1 MAATKDNA
9 GPKTVRRTGG
19 SQPSRRGTAAK
30 ANAPK
35 ARKPVWRRI
44 VDVLLIIVDVL
55 VVGALCLTS
64 YAGMVSP
71 LKNGGIWGIF
81 PLGLPIVLLVMFGL
95 TVLQLFI
102 NRKGLFIL
110 LGGVLLCGG
119 PLLTYCPLHIGTD
132 KPREGAETFTLLTY
146 NVLNFEPE
154 DTAMT
159 KDGSPALDYILRT
172 DADVVCLQEVAG
184 FAPGKRSGITP
195 GQLDK
200 LHSQYPYVIVS
211 GKAQA
216 FLSKYPVQP
225 IHLDNSEES
234 FVSGDIGAYRITL
247 PTGKLVTIFN
257 VHLYS
262 YSLNADD
269 KEIYVNLTGLKRE
282 PFSDVRSQLLH
293 KLRVAAEGRA
303 RQAIQMQRWIRL
315 YGGPDCIVCGDFNDV
330 QGCYTIRHL
339 AESGFEDVYPRVGF
353 GPMITYHDDRF
364 YFCIDHILSRGN
376 LKPLWLRKGRL
387 TASDHYPLLT
397 EFEII

>member
-1 MAATKDNA
+1 MAATKDSA
-9 GPKTVRRTGG
+9 GPRAVRRTG
-19 SQPSRRGTAAK
+19 SPQPSRRGSAAK
-30 ANAPK
+30 AKPAQ
-35 ARKPVWRRI
+35 ARKPLWRRI
-44 VDVLLIIVDVL
+44 VDVLLLIADVL
-55 VVGALCLTS
+55 VVGALCLTC

-71 LKNGGIWGIF
+71 LKHGGIWGIF

-95 TVLQLFI
+95 TVLQLFV
-102 NRKGLFIL
+102 NRKGLFVL

-132 KPREGAETFTLLTY
+132 KAREGAETFTLLTY

-154 DTAMT
+154 DTAST

-172 DADVVCLQEVAG
+172 DADVVCLQEVPG
-184 FAPGKRSGITP
+184 FAPGKRTGMTP
-195 GQLDK
+195 AQIEQL
-200 LHSQYPYVIVS
+200 HRQYPYVIVS
-211 GKAQA
+211 GRAQA
-216 FLSKYPVQP
+216 FLSKFPVQP
-225 IHLDNSEES
+225 IHLDSSGES
-234 FVSGDIGAYRITL
+234 FGSGDIGAYRITL
-247 PTGKLVTIFN
+247 PDGKLVTIFN

-262 YSLNADD
+262 YSLNAND

-282 PFSDVRSQLLH
+282 PFSEVRSQLLH

-330 QGCYTIRHL
+330 QECYTIRHL

-397 EFEII
+397 EFEVF